1 MGCLADPAARAGPRD
16 ESQMSDTPT
25 SIATD
30 RPARPL
36 PLRGPGRGQ
45 GSRRSGWWRTSSTAG
60 LLTLAFVAG
69 RHTAPSERPAAPP
82 VQNQAELDP
91 REAADQVSRALQQ
104 ASEDA
109 ARSVVQV
116 RSRGRGR
123 RGSQE
128 GSGVVVRADGL
139 VVTNHHVVENGA
151 TFEVVF
157 TDGAKRRADLLGSDE
172 SIDLAVLRIRGE
184 QDYPPMELRTELPPV
199 GELVLAVGN
208 PLSLGHTVTLGVV
221 NGLGREGL
229 DIADYEN
236 YIQTD
241 AAINPGNSGGPLVDV
256 HGRAVGITVAVGL
269 ESNGDGGLAFAI
281 PAAMVEH
288 VVDDILE
295 HGRVRRAYLGVLTH
309 WANRYYDPTSSER
322 ASGYDGTSQV
332 KVRRVYDN
340 TPADRAGL
348 RDGDIIL
355 AIGKSPMS
363 HRASFRNALIESDPG
378 DRVEIR
384 VWRSGKELVKIVALE
399 DRDRP
404 SR

>member
-1 MGCLADPAARAGPRD
+1 MSHTP
-16 ESQMSDTPT
+16 SQP
-25 SIATD
+25 ATD
-30 RPARPL
+30 CPAPQRLLRRPS
-36 PLRGPGRGQ
+36 PGRG
-45 GSRRSGWWRTSSTAG
+45 SRRAGWWRTSSTAG

-69 RHTAPSERPAAPP
+69 RHTGALEAAPP
-82 VQNQAELDP
+82 VLAQETAELDP
-91 REAADQVSRALQQ
+91 RQAADQVSRALQQ

-109 ARSVVQV
+109 AKSVVQV

-151 TFEVVF
+151 TFEVLF
-157 TDGAKRRADLLGSDE
+157 TDGTKRRADLLGSDE
-172 SIDLAVLRIRGE
+172 SIDLALLRIRG
-184 QDYPPMELRTELPPV
+184 DGIYLPMELRTDLPPV

-281 PAAMVEH
+281 PAAMVER

-295 HGRVRRAYLGVLTH
+295 HGRVRRAYLGVLTR
-309 WANRYYDPTSSER
+309 WGNRFYDPTTPER
-322 ASGYDGTSQV
+322 ASGYGGASQV
-332 KVRRVYDN
+332 KVRRVYEN
-340 TPADRAGL
+340 TPADRAGI
-348 RDGDIIL
+348 REGDIIL
-355 AIGKSPMS
+355 AIGDSAMT
-363 HRASFRNALIESDPG
+363 HRASFRNALIEADPG
-378 DRVEIR
+378 DSVEVR
-384 VWRSGKELVKIVALE
+384 LWRSGKELVKTVALE
-399 DRDRP
+399 DRDEP